1 MREKL
6 LTTREASQILGI
18 SEKEVIELANQG
30 KIPSYRIAGEFLRF
44 EKKEILRIRD
54 RWGKIQATVNW
65 RERIADFFYF
75 NDFYILSLIVILLLV
90 WIILKGI

>member
-6 LTTREASQILGI
+6 LTTREVSQILGI

-44 EKKEILRIRD
+44 EKKEIFKIKNELR
-54 RWGKIQATVNW
+54 KTQARVSW
-65 RERIADFFYF
+65 RERVADFFYF
-75 NDFYILSLIVILLLV
+75 NDFYILSLIIILLLV